1 MPNSENGLPVEKIKF
16 EALFEYASIG
26 ILVVNQKAEI
36 VLANSFLLMQFGYDD
51 SKELIGNKLEQ
62 LIPHR
67 FHNTHVH
74 DRNEY
79 IANPQRRPMGLGMD
93 LHGLKKDGSEFSV
106 EVSLNNYIA
115 GGESFVIA
123 FINDITERKE
133 IEIASLQQKEQL
145 ALINQRIA
153 QFNNDLEQ
161 QVAQRTSQLQETLSE
176 LEVSKEEL
184 QKALSLEKKL
194 GDLKSRFVSMAS
206 HEFRT
211 PLSTIL
217 SSASLVS
224 KYLKEEEQDKRDK
237 HINRIKSAVNN
248 LTDILNDF
256 LSIGKIEDGNL
267 VAHFSL
273 FDIKEL
279 ISGVCNEIAGI
290 VKKGQQIYYHH
301 IGDQIVELD
310 ASLMRN
316 VMINLLS
323 NAIKFSPENGKIK
336 VNSEL
341 NNTRIIIS
349 VTDSG
354 IGISEEDKGH
364 LFERF
369 FRGTNVT
376 NIQGTGL
383 GLHIVEKYIELMNG
397 TIEFESELEKGTSF
411 TIAFNGNNANML

>member
-1 MPNSENGLPVEKIKF
+1 MPNSDNGLPEKIKF

-36 VLANSFLLMQFGYDD
+36 VLANSFLLTQFGYDD
-51 SKELIGNKLEQ
+51 SKELIGSKLEL

-67 FHNTHVH
+67 FHHTHVH

-93 LHGLKKDGSEFSV
+93 LHGLKKNGSEFPV
-106 EVSLNNYIA
+106 EVSLNSYIA

-184 QKALSLEKKL
+184 QKALSQEKKL

-248 LTDILNDF
+248 FIND
-256 LSIGKIEDGNL
+256 
-267 VAHFSL
+267 A
-273 FDIKEL
+273 
-279 ISGVCNEIAGI
+279 
-290 VKKGQQIYYHH
+290 
-301 IGDQIVELD
+301 
-310 ASLMRN
+310 
-316 VMINLLS
+316 
-323 NAIKFSPENGKIK
+323 
-336 VNSEL
+336 
-341 NNTRIIIS
+341 
-349 VTDSG
+349 
-354 IGISEEDKGH
+354 
-364 LFERF
+364 
-369 FRGTNVT
+369 
-376 NIQGTGL
+376 NIQMYT
-383 GLHIVEKYIELMNG
+383 ND
-397 TIEFESELEKGTSF
+397 T
-411 TIAFNGNNANML
+411 NNKL